1 MALKIFTGA
10 TPFLKASIK
19 LVDITGIRMLTLI
32 FDKLIR
38 KRIGFY

>member
-19 LVDITGIRMLTLI
+19 LVDITGIRMLTYGLN
-32 FDKLIR
+32 FFTELA
-38 KRIGFY
+38 YN